1 MAVTAPIPVAKGTA
15 PVPATLLSTRETAL
29 RLAGALLLAL
39 STIAFVA
46 GAAWDIQW
54 HPSVG
59 RDRALTS
66 PHILLLSGIAMS
78 GLISLALIL
87 LDTWR
92 AMRGRGVDGSNSTLL
107 LGIFRAPIGLY
118 MAGFG
123 ALLGA
128 LAFPLDDYWHT
139 LYGIDVTL
147 WAPFHVMII
156 SSMVMV
162 GVGTLFVIAA
172 ELNRLEAGRT
182 RLLADVSFA
191 LLLAL
196 TLASLLLL
204 LAQANVKE
212 GLAEIGGYQF
222 VLYPILLVATL
233 PLALVTAMRV
243 TQRIG
248 AATIMALVFLALRQA
263 LLLFVPWAMRLAVAA
278 EGFTYRPNAPSQVIT
293 PYAYPSAILFA
304 ALAVDLAAWLARR
317 RGMAGDRAVLA
328 TAVVASVLVT
338 FWDQPWTQYL
348 PTYYPGL
355 DTGTMLIH
363 SLPFTILAALV
374 SAGAAVLL
382 SRGLTT
388 IRN

>member
-66 PHILLLSGIAMS
+66 PHILLLSGIALS
-78 GLISLALIL
+78 GLMSLALIL

-172 ELNRLEAGRT
+172 EL
-182 RLLADVSFA
+182 
-191 LLLAL
+191 
-196 TLASLLLL
+196 
-204 LAQANVKE
+204 
-212 GLAEIGGYQF
+212 
-222 VLYPILLVATL
+222 
-233 PLALVTAMRV
+233 
-243 TQRIG
+243 
-248 AATIMALVFLALRQA
+248 
-263 LLLFVPWAMRLAVAA
+263 
-278 EGFTYRPNAPSQVIT
+278 
-293 PYAYPSAILFA
+293 
-304 ALAVDLAAWLARR
+304 
-317 RGMAGDRAVLA
+317 
-328 TAVVASVLVT
+328 
-338 FWDQPWTQYL
+338 
-348 PTYYPGL
+348 
-355 DTGTMLIH
+355 
-363 SLPFTILAALV
+363 
-374 SAGAAVLL
+374 
-382 SRGLTT
+382 
-388 IRN
+388 